1 MLVPWPVINLFINL
15 VHFRTEVYFFL
26 HNSYLGAKRGR
37 EEPEEVAG
45 GMRVGVGETGPRAQT
60 GMPAEE
66 QGGGQVLVR
75 K

>member
-1 MLVPWPVINLFINL
+1 MDGRGGTGRSVESGGDL
-15 VHFRTEVYFFL
+15 RTREE
-26 HNSYLGAKRGR
+26 RGR
-37 EEPEEVAG
+37 EEPEEGTG

>member
-1 MLVPWPVINLFINL
+1 M
-15 VHFRTEVYFFL
+15 EVDERGGTGRSVESGGDL
-26 HNSYLGAKRGR
+26 RIREERGR

>member
-1 MLVPWPVINLFINL
+1 MRLCDFCVTVSVYLLVYYEPI
-15 VHFRTEVYFFL
+15 FFL
-26 HNSYLGAKRGR
+26 PPSLFH
-37 EEPEEVAG
+37 
-45 GMRVGVGETGPRAQT
+45 RAQT